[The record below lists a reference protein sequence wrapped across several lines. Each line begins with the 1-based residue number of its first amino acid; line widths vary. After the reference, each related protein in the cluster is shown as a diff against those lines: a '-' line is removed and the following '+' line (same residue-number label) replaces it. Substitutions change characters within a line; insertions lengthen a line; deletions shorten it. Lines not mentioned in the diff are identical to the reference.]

1 MRAHLT
7 GKQTV
12 ILICVVFT
20 LLTVISSITG
30 LLQGQTADAHV
41 HIIMRFVVTVVGVS
55 SILIFRLFPK
65 WPLAAIYGL
74 HYTATMGTI
83 ILLLWLSR
91 LFIDL
96 HPNAYK
102 DIFFN
107 FTPVYILIAIAFMV
121 IGRNKKRSST

>member
-30 LLQGQTADAHV
+30 LLQGQTTGAHV

-83 ILLLWLSR
+83 ILLLWISR
-91 LFIDL
+91 LSL
-96 HPNAYK
+96 
-102 DIFFN
+102 
-107 FTPVYILIAIAFMV
+107 
-121 IGRNKKRSST
+121 